1 LITSAES
8 LRKENGLN
16 LNIGLEGAKN
26 RIRPILMT
34 SVAMIAGMVPMA
46 IGFGEGGDQTSP
58 LGVAVIGG
66 LIFSM
71 ITTLLFLPV
80 IYNRAKGNRPFA
92 SASLDPYDEGSKNFG
107 H

>member
-1 LITSAES
+1 
-8 LRKENGLN
+8 
-16 LNIGLEGAKN
+16 LNIGLEAAKN

-34 SVAMIAGMVPMA
+34 SLAMIAGMIPMA
-46 IGFGEGGDQTSP
+46 IGFGDGGDQTSP

-66 LIFSM
+66 LTFSM
-71 ITTLLFLPV
+71 FTTLLVLPI
-80 IYNRAKGNRPFA
+80 IYNGAKGNKPFA